1 MARKID
7 AYDRVNRQLGLGLR
21 LLGLWLALVGYYFLR
36 QALGYRGL
44 IADLA
49 EYQFTHFDRY
59 WPTFTFLA
67 LTALCTAP
75 FIVILWLIRERQK
88 RSERYGPAR
97 IDDQRIM
104 LGRISRLQNFFA
116 GVALGALIC
125 VGIIAFQMLTLPRDD
140 YGPRSIVI
148 GSPDA
153 LGPADGRAVL
163 TGSVDVGETA
173 QFNEDLILV
182 KRTFY
187 FAPIRSGPTDKS
199 PLKYF
204 VQVRRDD
211 ARGKGRFNP
220 IVFPQG
226 DDKVRAWRF
235 RVRDIAFTPYLDGV
249 LQRGALPGEIAN
261 LYRYAGYDVD
271 RDNYV
276 LFSSNEPIRWRL
288 QMLAGEFLIGATL
301 TALVALLFARRRRKI
316 LRIVRTEAE
325 GTAAAGAGMETPG
338 AGG

>member
-1 MARKID
+1 MARTID
-7 AYDRVNRQLGLGLR
+7 AYERVNRQLAMGLR

-36 QALGYRGL
+36 QALCYSGF

-49 EYQFTHFDRY
+49 EYQFLHFDRY

-67 LTALCTAP
+67 LTTLCTAP
-75 FIVILWLIRERQK
+75 FFIILWAIRARQK

-97 IDDQRIM
+97 VDDQRIM
-104 LGRISRLQNFFA
+104 LGRVGRLQNFFA
-116 GVALGALIC
+116 GMSLGCVIC
-125 VGIIAFQMLTLPRDD
+125 VGIIAFQIFTLPSDA
-140 YGPRSIVI
+140 YEPRSIVI

-163 TGSVDVGETA
+163 TGAVDIGETA

-187 FAPIRSGPTDKS
+187 FAPIRSGPQDKS

-211 ARGKGRFNP
+211 VRGKGRFNP
-220 IVFPQG
+220 IVFPEG

-235 RVRDIAFTPYLDGV
+235 RVRNIAFTPYVNGV

-288 QMLAGEFLIGATL
+288 QMLAGEFLIAAIL
-301 TALVALLFARRRRKI
+301 TALVALLFNRRRRKI
-316 LRIVRTEAE
+316 HRIVRDQAEAAT
-325 GTAAAGAGMETPG
+325 GRATMSPPRTAG
-338 AGG
+338 

>member
-1 MARKID
+1 MPPTID
-7 AYDRVNRQLGLGLR
+7 AYERVNRQLAMGLR

-36 QALGYRGL
+36 QALGYSGFV
-44 IADLA
+44 ADLA
-49 EYQFTHFDRY
+49 EYQFLHFDRY

-67 LTALCTAP
+67 LTTLCTAP
-75 FIVILWLIRERQK
+75 FFAILWVIRARQK

-104 LGRISRLQNFFA
+104 LGRVGRLQNFFA
-116 GVALGALIC
+116 GMSAGCALCVA
-125 VGIIAFQMLTLPRDD
+125 IIVFQILTLPSDS
-140 YGPRSIVI
+140 YAPRSIVI

-163 TGSVDVGETA
+163 TGSVDVAETA

-187 FAPIRSGPTDKS
+187 FAPIRSGPHDPS

-220 IVFPQG
+220 IVFPEG
-226 DDKVRAWRF
+226 DDRVRAWRF
-235 RVRDIAFTPYLDGV
+235 RVRGIAFTPYVNGV

-288 QMLAGEFLIGATL
+288 QMLAGEFLIAAVL
-301 TALVALLFARRRRKI
+301 AALVALFFTRRRGKI
-316 LRIVRTEAE
+316 RRIVRETEEAV
-325 GTAAAGAGMETPG
+325 AAKRAMRRPRS
-338 AGG
+338 GG

>member
-1 MARKID
+1 MAPKID
-7 AYDRVNRQLGLGLR
+7 AYERVNRQLGMGLR
-21 LLGLWLALVGYYFLR
+21 LLGLWLALIGYYFLR
-36 QALGYRGL
+36 QALGYSGF

-49 EYQFTHFDRY
+49 EYQFLHFDRY

-67 LTALCTAP
+67 LTTLCTAP
-75 FIVILWLIRERQK
+75 FFAILWVIRARQK

-97 IDDQRIM
+97 VDDQRIM
-104 LGRISRLQNFFA
+104 LGRVIRLQNFFA
-116 GVALGALIC
+116 GIGIGCAVC
-125 VGIIAFQMLTLPRDD
+125 VGIIAFQILTLPSDE
-140 YGPRSIVI
+140 YEPRSIVI

-163 TGSVDVGETA
+163 TGAVDVGETA
-173 QFNEDLILV
+173 QFNEDLLLV
-182 KRTFY
+182 RRTFY
-187 FAPIRSGPTDKS
+187 FAPIRSGPDDKS

-211 ARGKGRFNP
+211 ARGKGQFNP
-220 IVFPQG
+220 IVFPEG

-235 RVRDIAFTPYLDGV
+235 RVRGIAFTPYVNGV

-288 QMLAGEFLIGATL
+288 QMLAGEFLIAAIL
-301 TALVALLFARRRRKI
+301 MALVALLFTRRRRKI
-316 LRIVRTEAE
+316 QRIVREQAEA
-325 GTAAAGAGMETPG
+325 AAAGAATVRPSEASG
-338 AGG
+338 

>member
-1 MARKID
+1 
-7 AYDRVNRQLGLGLR
+7 
-21 LLGLWLALVGYYFLR
+21 
-36 QALGYRGL
+36 
-44 IADLA
+44 
-49 EYQFTHFDRY
+49 
-59 WPTFTFLA
+59 
-67 LTALCTAP
+67 
-75 FIVILWLIRERQK
+75 
-88 RSERYGPAR
+88 
-97 IDDQRIM
+97 M

-235 RVRDIAFTPYLDGV
+235 RVRDIAIHARIWTASCSAARCRARSPIYTAMRDTMWIGTIMSCSRRTS
-249 LQRGALPGEIAN
+249 QSGGGCRCWRAN
-261 LYRYAGYDVD
+261 
-271 RDNYV
+271 
-276 LFSSNEPIRWRL
+276 S
-288 QMLAGEFLIGATL
+288 
-301 TALVALLFARRRRKI
+301 
-316 LRIVRTEAE
+316 
-325 GTAAAGAGMETPG
+325 
-338 AGG
+338 